1 MLELLKDGWDLI
13 ATLAVS
19 IWEILASALNLVII
33 DDPFWRGVE
42 LTLVALV
49 VWNNRK
55 ELIQLIDRV
64 PLLGGLVARGLLLAE
79 SGTELLIDKASDL
92 WTTIRTNTWDKAVSF
107 ILKTDKDLRE

>member
-1 MLELLKDGWDLI
+1 MIELLKDGWDLI
-13 ATLAVS
+13 ATLVVS
-19 IWEILASALNLVII
+19 AWEILASALNLVII

-64 PLLGGLVARGLLLAE
+64 PLLGGLVARGLSLVE
-79 SGTELLIDKASDL
+79 SGAELLIDKASSL
-92 WTTIRTNTWDKAVSF
+92 WNTVRAQTWDKAVSF
-107 ILKTDKDLRE
+107 ILKADKDLRE